1 MARTDQV
8 MSSADSERRHGQ
20 MTVSSAAAHRRSLS
34 VRVVFLPSLA
44 VLITLP
50 LGVLSAVHRGDG
62 SVSLAQLSANQEA
75 YSGKY
80 VQTHGVVREFEGGY
94 VGVHYVIEDSQ
105 SNRVL
110 IQPADKVA
118 PYLGRDVTV
127 FGQFEWHA
135 EGGRFINADRIQP
148 AS

>member
-1 MARTDQV
+1 MKAPSPKSPDAMVGQ
-8 MSSADSERRHGQ
+8 SEIGPVYDAQ
-20 MTVSSAAAHRRSLS
+20 GRSVS
-34 VRVVFLPSLA
+34 VRFAFLLTLA

-50 LGVLSAVHRGDG
+50 LAILSVAHRSDG
-62 SVSLAQLSANQEA
+62 SVSLAQLATNQEA

-80 VQTHGVVREFEGGY
+80 VQAHGVVREFEGGY

-110 IQPADKVA
+110 IQPPSLAA

-127 FGQFEWHA
+127 FGRFEWHA
-135 EGGRFINADRIQP
+135 EGGRFIEADRIVP
-148 AS
+148 SS